1 MTERWIIAAILLG
14 AGLVLGAIGGFA
26 VRRRLVAARG
36 GDATSSIAGAAGLF
50 VFWVVTLIGALASI
64 AMVRPETLEDMPRQV
79 LDYTPRLLAGGL
91 ILLGGYALAVGA
103 SRLVA
108 FGLERASGRTVARV
122 ATLVRWGI
130 LAAALILALAQ
141 LGLDTT
147 ILVLVVA
154 VVGFGF
160 GLSAALLVGLGG
172 QQLAREIAAGRY
184 LARFV
189 EPGASIE
196 SDAGSGRVVALH
208 PATIELEA
216 PDGARQLPFTK
227 LLAAG
232 FTIRDAGPPGAAGAT
247 GRPEQGEQ

>member
-14 AGLVLGAIGGFA
+14 AGLMLGAIGGFA

-36 GDATSSIAGAAGLF
+36 GDATSSIAGATGLF
-50 VFWVVTLIGALASI
+50 VFWVVTLIGALAAI
-64 AMVRPETLEDMPRQV
+64 AMVRPETLEDLPRQV

-130 LAAALILALAQ
+130 LGAAFILALAQ

-147 ILVLVVA
+147 ILVLLVA
-154 VVGFGF
+154 VVGFGLA
-160 GLSAALLVGLGG
+160 LSTALLVGLGG
-172 QQLAREIAAGRY
+172 QHLAREIAAGRY
-184 LARFV
+184 LSRFI
-189 EPGASIE
+189 EQGASIE
-196 SDAGSGRVVALH
+196 SEAGSGRVIALH
-208 PATIELEA
+208 PATIELES
-216 PDGARQLPFTK
+216 PGGPRQLPFTK

-232 FTIRDAGPPGAAGAT
+232 FTIQAAEQPGAPGGAGVA
-247 GRPEQGEQ
+247 EEAES